1 VTLRARVLLPIALV
15 SNAAASQTT
24 AVDPHA
30 GKPMFYDTPDSR
42 QRGAL
47 LLRHVGSCVYKK
59 DPAAAR
65 ALLRYVP
72 SSKEEGRWV
81 GSWQSRLDQC
91 VNGDAE
97 GLRFVTFTL
106 RGAVAEG
113 IFLAKFPT
121 DPVDAPAAADRP
133 TIPASWMEAY
143 RKDPSIGP
151 VLAMHQLAACVVRAA
166 PAQTSRL
173 VRTAPGSAEESTSFG
188 AIALHFGSCVN
199 QGRPSPATERR
210 CAL

>member
-1 VTLRARVLLPIALV
+1 
-15 SNAAASQTT
+15 
-24 AVDPHA
+24 
-30 GKPMFYDTPDSR
+30 MFYDTPDSR

-47 LLRHVGSCVYKK
+47 LLRHIGSCVYEK
-59 DPAAAR
+59 DPGAAR

-72 SSKEEGRWV
+72 GSKDEARWV

-97 GLRFVTFTL
+97 ALRFVTFTL

-121 DPVDAPAAADRP
+121 DPVEAPAAADRP
-133 TIPASWMEAY
+133 AIPASWMEAY

-151 VLAMHQLAACVVRAA
+151 ILATHQLAACVVRAA
-166 PAQTSRL
+166 PAETSRL
-173 VRTAPGSAEESTSFG
+173 VRTAPGSAEESASFG
-188 AIALHFGSCVN
+188 AIAPHFGPCVN
-199 QGRPSPATERR
+199 QGQTFSSDRTTLRALIAEALYDRFVGVDENPVPAH
-210 CAL
+210 